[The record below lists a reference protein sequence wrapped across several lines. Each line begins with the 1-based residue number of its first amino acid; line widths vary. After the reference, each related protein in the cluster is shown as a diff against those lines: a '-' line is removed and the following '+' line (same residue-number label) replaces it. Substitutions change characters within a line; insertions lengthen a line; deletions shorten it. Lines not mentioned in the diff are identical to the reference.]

1 MKARGCIF
9 PHDGLI
15 GLTFLSLMAISCPLP
30 PPDPYV
36 AVFSGGV
43 AVMSRDDSFLMG
55 EGDTG
60 IGISFA
66 YDYTMAVDETTNGQY
81 ALFVT
86 DGGYAKS
93 VYWSTNGWAACTAG
107 GWTGSTTSSVAA
119 MNDPLQPVAGVSWY
133 EAVAYCNWLSAT
145 EGLTPAY
152 DSTGRLDM
160 KASGYSL
167 PTEVEWEYAAAKG
180 VKDEAERSFPWGDTW
195 NSAKAVCSVPPASAS
210 VTERVGSRS
219 PAGDT
224 PQGLH
229 DMSGN
234 VMEWCSDNRQS
245 DGSLVTTR
253 NRYYFVADDAAA
265 RFTIHGACIFHDWAD
280 IFRCA
285 NRDGNVPALRDNAIG
300 FRVVRR

>member
-1 MKARGCIF
+1 MKARNCL
-9 PHDGLI
+9 PSLAGLI
-15 GLTFLSLMAISCPLP
+15 GLTLASFAAVSCSQ
-30 PPDPYV
+30 PDPYI
-36 AVFSGGV
+36 AAFAGGV
-43 AVMSRDDSFLMG
+43 AIMSRNDTFLMG
-55 EGDTG
+55 EGEAG
-60 IGISFA
+60 IPITFT
-66 YDYTMAVDETTNGQY
+66 YDFTMAVDEATNEQY
-81 ALFVT
+81 ALFVA

-93 VYWSTNGWAACTAG
+93 QYWTTNGWAACTAG
-107 GWTGSTTSSVAA
+107 GWTGSTTSGTAG
-119 MNDPLQPVAGVSWY
+119 MNAPQQPVAGVSWY
-133 EAVAYCNWLSAT
+133 EAVAYCNWLSASQ
-145 EGLTPAY
+145 GLSPAY

-180 VKDEAERSFPWGDTW
+180 AKDEVERSFPWGDTW
-195 NSAKAVCSVPPASAS
+195 DSAKAVCSVPPASAS
-210 VTERVGSRS
+210 VTEPVGSRS

-245 DGSLVTTR
+245 DGSLATAR
-253 NRYYFVADDAAA
+253 DRYYFVADDGTQ
-265 RFTIHGACIFHDWAD
+265 RFAIRGACIYHDWEG

-285 NRDGNVPALRDNAIG
+285 FRDGSLPPFRNNAIG